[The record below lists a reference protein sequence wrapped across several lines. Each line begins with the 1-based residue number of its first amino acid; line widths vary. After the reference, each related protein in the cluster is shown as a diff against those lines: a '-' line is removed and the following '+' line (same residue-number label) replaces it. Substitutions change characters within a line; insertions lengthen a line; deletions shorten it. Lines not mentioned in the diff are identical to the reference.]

1 MTNWLVIW
9 NIFLFSTKK
18 KWDNHSNWRT
28 HIFQDGRST
37 TNQLRVWY
45 RLLWKPWPMAGD
57 APLPGT
63 TPSSNSKHSNE
74 PKPNDGGGNSNVDLL
89 DLWNYVRYVLCKLCL
104 FLLKKTIWLY
114 DFICVDFLFV
124 RHVDSW
130 WVLFGLTLTQYPFMF
145 YICYHML
152 LIVEYV
158 PRITQAGTNIDTAWS
173 AMKEPLGGHWL
184 KLVAWA
190 ITVFHTFHTMW
201 GPQDS

>member
-28 HIFQDGRST
+28 HIFQDGKST

-114 DFICVDFLFV
+114 DFICVDFFHDMSTLDEFYL
-124 RHVDSW
+124 
-130 WVLFGLTLTQYPFMF
+130 VLHLLNILSCSTYVT
-145 YICYHML
+145 ICCSL
-152 LIVEYV
+152 
-158 PRITQAGTNIDTAWS
+158 
-173 AMKEPLGGHWL
+173 
-184 KLVAWA
+184 
-190 ITVFHTFHTMW
+190 
-201 GPQDS
+201 

>member
-9 NIFLFSTKK
+9 NIFLLSTK

-57 APLPGT
+57 ALLPGT

-104 FLLKKTIWLY
+104 FLLKKLY
-114 DFICVDFLFV
+114 DYMILYVWYLIS

-173 AMKEPLGGHWL
+173 AMKD
-184 KLVAWA
+184 
-190 ITVFHTFHTMW
+190 TFGWSLIEAGCLSYHRLSYVSYNVR
-201 GPQDS
+201 PPR